1 MTGPAG
7 ERPRAAAGDAPTRL
21 HPARLLIVF
30 AFLLGAVLLAAAIV
44 VFLTTSPAPP
54 PDCQPGAE
62 CGGPPPGGDTA
73 SAAPS
78 LAAVVTPTS
87 APTLP
92 PGTIGIRA
100 GTPYTNATLGF
111 QFEYSEWWAIDT
123 SNTDPRE
130 VDLVYQGT
138 SGDGLLIMAGA
149 PTSEA
154 SATAFADR
162 WFGTL
167 QNWAPDLAVD
177 ASPKNVILGPEIGY
191 VDGIGRVYAGTRSSA
206 QSATMPVGVSMIVA
220 SDGTT
225 TVAAILIVW
234 SPDKPV
240 GTKWLQYNIRSRAEI
255 ALKTFRWGAAP

>member
-7 ERPRAAAGDAPTRL
+7 AGPRAAAGDAQTRL

-30 AFLLGAVLLAAAIV
+30 AVMLGAVILVAAIV
-44 VFLTTSPAPP
+44 VSLTASPEPP
-54 PDCQPGAE
+54 PNCQPGVE
-62 CGGPPPGGDTA
+62 CGGPPPGGDAA

-78 LAAVVTPTS
+78 LAAILPPTS
-87 APTLP
+87 APTVP

-100 GTPYTNATLGF
+100 GTPYSNTALGF
-111 QFEYSEWWAIDT
+111 QFEYSDWWAIDT

-149 PTSEA
+149 PTAEA
-154 SATAFADR
+154 SPTAFADK
-162 WFGTL
+162 WFATL

-177 ASPKNVILGPEIGY
+177 DSPKNVILGPEIGF

-206 QSATMPVGVSMIVA
+206 QSATTPIGVSMIVA
-220 SDGTT
+220 SDGTRT
-225 TVAAILIVW
+225 AAAILIVW
-234 SPDKPV
+234 NPDKSV

-255 ALKTFRWGAAP
+255 ALKTFRWGAAQ